1 MQDNENKIG
10 NKTLAI
16 VGFAF
21 GVLTVIV
28 IYLIIK

>member
-1 MQDNENKIG
+1 MPDNENKADR
-10 NKTLAI
+10 KTLAI

-28 IYLIIK
+28 IYLLIR